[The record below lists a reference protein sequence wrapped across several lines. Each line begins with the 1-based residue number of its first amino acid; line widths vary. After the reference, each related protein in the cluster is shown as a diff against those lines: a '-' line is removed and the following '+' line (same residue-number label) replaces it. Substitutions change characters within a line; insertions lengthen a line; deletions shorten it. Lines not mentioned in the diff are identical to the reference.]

1 MLRPQ
6 FQVIAQAAPPAVS
19 PEDSVSPPA
28 SSGVSSLSA
37 SDPSDEQEG
46 EGGDEEG
53 GMITEVMFILIQACA
68 LMIAR

>member
-1 MLRPQ
+1 VLRPQ

-37 SDPSDEQEG
+37 NDPSVEQEG
-46 EGGDEEG
+46 QGEEEG